1 MAGIGAK
8 LVRLAPDGPRSSPC
22 AVRDVDGV
30 YRAYLDA
37 LNASAVLVRPDYH
50 VFGTAGYGGI
60 AALVDGLRAQLHGGP
75 I

>member
-1 MAGIGAK
+1 
-8 LVRLAPDGPRSSPC
+8 
-22 AVRDVDGV
+22 VDGV